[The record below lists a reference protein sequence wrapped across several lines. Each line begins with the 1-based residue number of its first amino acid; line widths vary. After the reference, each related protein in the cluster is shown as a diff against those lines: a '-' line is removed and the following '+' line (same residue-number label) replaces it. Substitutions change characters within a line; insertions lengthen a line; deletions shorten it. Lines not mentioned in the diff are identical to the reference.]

1 MPCLPISKWKA
12 TWNGCCC
19 GFSIRTVKP
28 KEAKALLDDP
38 TLSNI
43 EPQLLVNLNNAN
55 TNVTNTSNLLEAEVD
70 GFDTLPEP
78 VSIEVEDC
86 NVAPFSLPQECL
98 NYVPDPN
105 AVVLKFQNGESER
118 MISCNTELSKD
129 ELSMLRKCQE
139 EAARQKLA
147 FLPSI
152 SIAAVRYLGD
162 IGDVEEAVKKMQENQ
177 AWRLS
182 YFQKP
187 LQDFEMLEDLQKG
200 FLYFCGRD
208 AGLRPALVMRP
219 SRCPPGMPSD
229 QFGRLFVFCMEYFL
243 RYMLVPGKVE
253 NVVVIV
259 DLNDI
264 SYSQMPPVSALLELK
279 DVLVKQDAGRVFCF
293 YVCNLPFIVR
303 AAVGVVQAAMTE
315 KQRQKMRF
323 VSDVSELQ
331 GDFALNQLESD
342 LGGTREL
349 ETNFFP
355 FPLPP
360 GPFTAG
366 CPGSNSEATP
376 NLHRLLT
383 AEAARGRLWDPKK
396 SGEENRQ
403 IPFSATSAQ
412 LSQLQRLEIADVG
425 TKAPEIQ
432 TPKGLDQQVNSECMF
447 FCNPFCRVGCHVAR

>member
-78 VSIEVEDC
+78 VSIEVQDC

-162 IGDVEEAVKKMQENQ
+162 IGDVEEAVKKMHENQ

-187 LQDFEMLEDLQKG
+187 LQDFEM
-200 FLYFCGRD
+200 FLGCGKRQH
-208 AGLRPALVMRP
+208 
-219 SRCPPGMPSD
+219 RCQHANMSSH
-229 QFGRLFVFCMEYFL
+229 R
-243 RYMLVPGKVE
+243 K
-253 NVVVIV
+253 
-259 DLNDI
+259 
-264 SYSQMPPVSALLELK
+264 
-279 DVLVKQDAGRVFCF
+279 
-293 YVCNLPFIVR
+293 
-303 AAVGVVQAAMTE
+303 
-315 KQRQKMRF
+315 RF
-323 VSDVSELQ
+323 Q
-331 GDFALNQLESD
+331 
-342 LGGTREL
+342 REL
-349 ETNFFP
+349 CKSVCKVVYHVET
-355 FPLPP
+355 
-360 GPFTAG
+360 
-366 CPGSNSEATP
+366 SRE
-376 NLHRLLT
+376 H
-383 AEAARGRLWDPKK
+383 
-396 SGEENRQ
+396 
-403 IPFSATSAQ
+403 
-412 LSQLQRLEIADVG
+412 
-425 TKAPEIQ
+425 
-432 TPKGLDQQVNSECMF
+432 
-447 FCNPFCRVGCHVAR
+447 